1 MSSDSKNSDMN
12 DRSGSGNDPKRE
24 NERAKTGQQ
33 SQDALRHQQD
43 ARHHKFHNGPLPGGA
58 DDKTGQKSQ
67 ARAQQDSVDIQS
79 DGQQPEVPKVGSRDA
94 LGG

>member
-1 MSSDSKNSDMN
+1 MSNDSKSSNMN
-12 DRSGSGNDPKRE
+12 DRRGSE
-24 NERAKTGQQ
+24 

-43 ARHHKFHNGPLPGGA
+43 ARHHKFHNGPLPNGA
-58 DDKTGQKSQ
+58 DEKTDQKSQ

-79 DGQQPEVPKVGSRDA
+79 EGQQPEVPKVGSKDA